1 MSDLLMDKTPVIT
14 TPDFNV
20 LYDIFLGQES
30 KQLTAKEFSTITDL
44 FLGYAQKPK
53 ILAA

>member
-1 MSDLLMDKTPVIT
+1 MDKTPVIK

-30 KQLTAKEFSTITDL
+30 KPLTPKEFGTVLDN
-44 FLGYAQKPK
+44 FMGYGKKPK
-53 ILAA
+53 MQAKD